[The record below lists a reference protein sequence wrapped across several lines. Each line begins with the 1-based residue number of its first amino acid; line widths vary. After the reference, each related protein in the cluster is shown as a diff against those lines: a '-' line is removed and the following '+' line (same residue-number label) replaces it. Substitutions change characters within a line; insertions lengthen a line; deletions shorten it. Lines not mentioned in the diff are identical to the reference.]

1 MRRAPLRDFKRE
13 PLQARRRRAGV
24 TRRWHTVDMAITT
37 AIPPDVE
44 RPCIADGCGA
54 VAVLTVGAGDPD
66 AFDLCARCAT
76 AQERCVTAATL
87 PGGGVAVTT
96 ATPGAALATNGIIVL
111 APARWISDDGAALPR
126 PGHLGRRQR
135 VHHRLDG
142 HLPRRRRRRAR
153 HPPPHRRDRPNPP
166 PGPGRHLGRPPRHP
180 AAPRRALRRGEPLR
194 CARYRRRPVAVVGAA
209 ARSARSARFH
219 LLLSVDLLGQV
230 SALGCCEGRWRA
242 SAGSVG
248 APRAREARRGPVK
261 GVPVGPVRGPGG

>member
-126 PGHLGRRQR
+126 PGHLDVASESITGSTVTYLDAAGDALVTLHLTAEIVQI
-135 VHHRLDG
+135 HH
-142 HLPRRRRRRAR
+142 PV
-153 HPPPHRRDRPNPP
+153 
-166 PGPGRHLGRPPRHP
+166 P
-180 AAPRRALRRGEPLR
+180 AAIWGVHPGTPLPLGGLFAGANLCAAPDTGDALSL
-194 CARYRRRPVAVVGAA
+194 
-209 ARSARSARFH
+209 
-219 LLLSVDLLGQV
+219 
-230 SALGCCEGRWRA
+230 
-242 SAGSVG
+242 
-248 APRAREARRGPVK
+248 
-261 GVPVGPVRGPGG
+261 